1 MKRMLP
7 LAMLVVFS
15 QAAVCS
21 AQHSK
26 AEQEIRK
33 LDDQRIAAILK
44 QDVPTLD
51 RLMGDDF
58 TYTHQGGVT
67 ETRRSFLAK

>member
-1 MKRMLP
+1 MKRML
-7 LAMLVVFS
+7 LFAMLAVFS
-15 QAAVCS
+15 QAVVYS

-44 QDVPTLD
+44 
-51 RLMGDDF
+51 
-58 TYTHQGGVT
+58 
-67 ETRRSFLAK
+67 